1 MPEAPS
7 QRRDAAGRLH
17 EAGKGE
23 LLEELRLNGE
33 LELGGG
39 NRSSASLCL
48 TNAGLY
54 LVLLQVSVLQHGRGQ
69 PHPDVIDLLGA
80 NRRLRYHTRLL
91 GDRLEIDRWMLSVPR
106 GHAEQALR
114 MIGLARIR
122 RAFGRVAGSG
132 PERREQQAAQGR
144 ARIDDP
150 DGPWA
155 WSGPF
160 IDEISPIERAWLLR
174 WLDRDER
181 LLVWKFSD
189 ERHRFDSR
197 VLGVVEREQALV
209 ITERRQSLV
218 AISPVGDP
226 WSAALPDAPLEII
239 SSTVGRSVARSGG
252 HQLRLSLGDGRSFE
266 ELALLPGRRGVAR
279 LRGLARALWR
289 HGRGGGAID
298 RASAI
303 LDELAPNDPFA
314 RLTRALLIDPRDRDA
329 EASGPGQARP
339 DPDSSSLAALVAPLE
354 PTSARASVKVG
365 GLPDPVFEALRELVE
380 HAQGDAAGIGAALV
394 EWWRDWE
401 LGPEL
406 GEVLV
411 EHLCELGRVGLEIG
425 LPLHEELRP
434 LLQAQLDDNPVDA
447 ALLDFVLAEH
457 LLALGRAKQ
466 ALQLLTQRRQQLPSE
481 QLQDLLPPSPA
492 RGGQRIRIEL
502 HELAAAAHAQLG
514 DDQGV
519 ALSELA
525 RLQPLVLERVE
536 QLIEDLRA
544 RALEDGDPKRSL
556 LIRAKRVREL
566 LDEQGFAPKPALA
579 AGSDPRPDAEASPEG
594 DAGGTL
600 ERYRVRSLDAERL
613 ELLRHPAARVDGV
626 LGRLQGALAKVAVP
640 DCSVLKSY
648 CERANLARNAA
659 LARALTDATVV
670 LGLGSVE
677 VFVSRGDKS
686 VGLRAYEG
694 DTSFLLVGGDHLN
707 PSSDAFLDP
716 AALRFAVAAEL
727 AHLRYSH
734 TRVTGDEVWAGT
746 VGLGLQ
752 GLGMLIVAAPILKGL
767 KAPAQHLLDKVGA
780 PAITRWR
787 KKLEGRDAH
796 TLASDNSQVIAAHRA
811 MQLSADRAGLVVCGD
826 PRAAIRAMFSVH
838 PAYLTLWPLVGSHG
852 LRTTVTRELRADDE
866 RERRRL
872 EDLAVRVAALLSFY
886 LSEDYALLRAA
897 IMPADAP
904 ADVS

>member
-1 MPEAPS
+1 MPEASS

-17 EAGKGE
+17 EAGRGE

-33 LELGGG
+33 IELGNG

-48 TNAGLY
+48 TTSGLY
-54 LVLLQVSVLQHGRGQ
+54 LVLLQVSVLPHGPGQ
-69 PHPDVIDLLGA
+69 PDVAVIDLLGA
-80 NRRLRYHTRLL
+80 GRRLRYRSRLL
-91 GDRLEIDRWMLSVPR
+91 GDRLEIDRWVLGVPR

-114 MIGLARIR
+114 IIGLARIR
-122 RAFGRVAGSG
+122 RAFGRSKVSG
-132 PERREQQAAQGR
+132 PERSEQQAVR

-160 IDEISPIERAWLLR
+160 VDEMSPVERIWLLR
-174 WLDRDER
+174 WLDPDER
-181 LLVWKFSD
+181 LLVWKLSD
-189 ERHRFDSR
+189 ERHRFDSP
-197 VLGVVEREQALV
+197 VLGAVEREQALV

-218 AISPVGDP
+218 AISPAGDP
-226 WSAALPDAPLEII
+226 WSVTLPEAPLEII
-239 SSTVGRSVARSGG
+239 SSTMGRSVARSGE

-266 ELALLPGRRGVAR
+266 ELAMLPGRRGVAR

-289 HGRGGGAID
+289 HGRGGQAIT
-298 RASAI
+298 RAAAI
-303 LDELAPNDPFA
+303 LEELAPNDPFA
-314 RLTRALLIDPRDRDA
+314 RLTRALLIDPRDRDDD
-329 EASGPGQARP
+329 ASGRSERPPG
-339 DPDSSSLAALVAPLE
+339 DPPVAALV
-354 PTSARASVKVG
+354 PTTTQVG
-365 GLPDPVFEALRELVE
+365 GLSDPVFEALRELVE
-380 HAQGDAAGIGAALV
+380 HADGGTAELGLALV
-394 EWWRDWE
+394 DWWRDWE

-411 EHLCELGRVGLEIG
+411 EHLCELGRAGLELG

-434 LLQAQLDDNPVDA
+434 ILQAQLDDDPTDA

-457 LLALGRAKQ
+457 LLALGRANQ
-466 ALQLLTQRRQQLPSE
+466 ALELLTERRRLLPSE

-502 HELAAAAHAQLG
+502 YELAAAAHAQLG
-514 DDQGV
+514 DEHGV

-525 RLQPLVLERVE
+525 RLQPLVLERVD
-536 QLIEDLRA
+536 QLIDNLRVRGADRTEPRTTDYPLLA
-544 RALEDGDPKRSL
+544 RAE
-556 LIRAKRVREL
+556 RVREL
-566 LDEQGFAPKPALA
+566 LDDHGFAPKLALA
-579 AGSDPRPDAEASPEG
+579 AGPADSGLDASVHT
-594 DAGGTL
+594 DAGAELGDTL
-600 ERYRVRSLDAERL
+600 ERYRVRSLDAEQL

-659 LARALTDATVV
+659 LARALTDATVA
-670 LGLGSVE
+670 LGLGGVE

-694 DTSFLLVGGDHLN
+694 GTSFLLVGGDHLN
-707 PSSDAFLDP
+707 PNSDAFLDE
-716 AALRFAVAAEL
+716 AALRFAVGAEL

-734 TRVTGDEVWAGT
+734 TRVTGHEVWAGT
-746 VGLGLQ
+746 VGLGLT

-767 KAPAQHLLDKVGA
+767 KAPARHLLDKVGA

-787 KKLEGRDAH
+787 QKLEGRDAH
-796 TLASDNSQVIAAHRA
+796 TLASDNSQVIAAHRV
-811 MQLSADRAGLVVCGD
+811 MQLSADRAGLVLCGD
-826 PRAAIRAMFSVH
+826 PRAAIRAMFTVH
-838 PAYLTLWPLVGSHG
+838 PAYLALWPLVGSHG

-866 RERRRL
+866 RERKRL

-886 LSEDYALLRAA
+886 LSDDYALLRAA
-897 IMPADAP
+897 VMPE
-904 ADVS
+904 SRGHE